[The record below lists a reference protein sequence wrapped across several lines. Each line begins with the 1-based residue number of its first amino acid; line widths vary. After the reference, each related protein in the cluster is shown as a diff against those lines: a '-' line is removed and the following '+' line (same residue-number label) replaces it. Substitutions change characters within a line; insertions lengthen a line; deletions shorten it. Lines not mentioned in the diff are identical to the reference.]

1 MIFHGFAFPAEEIHD
16 FAGVRALPEST
27 FYHPRFCS
35 FAWPAFS
42 LPCASFTDVRP
53 IKTLKNYVIGEK
65 RCFDQSWNSGEIP
78 YTPGISSRGYCRFTQ
93 RAHIS
98 CGGNCVCHSEN
109 SIYCGG
115 NCGNLFLKIKQ
126 CPPRA
131 PTLLVTS
138 WRPLF
143 CPNNVSIRFQ

>member
-1 MIFHGFAFPAEEIHD
+1 MSFLGFVFPAEEIND
-16 FAGVRALPEST
+16 FGGYGLSQSPL

-35 FAWPAFS
+35 FARPAFS
-42 LPCASFTDVRP
+42 LPCASFTDVR
-53 IKTLKNYVIGEK
+53 TKNTWKILWFVK
-65 RCFDQSWNSGEIP
+65 NRCFEQSWHSCEIQ
-78 YTPGISSRGYCRFTQ
+78 YIPGISSSGYCRFTQ

-98 CGGNCVCHSEN
+98 YGGNCVCHSEN

-115 NCGNLFLKIKQ
+115 NCGNWLLKIKQ

-131 PTLLVTS
+131 PILLVTS

-143 CPNNVSIRFQ
+143 CPNNVSIRSQ